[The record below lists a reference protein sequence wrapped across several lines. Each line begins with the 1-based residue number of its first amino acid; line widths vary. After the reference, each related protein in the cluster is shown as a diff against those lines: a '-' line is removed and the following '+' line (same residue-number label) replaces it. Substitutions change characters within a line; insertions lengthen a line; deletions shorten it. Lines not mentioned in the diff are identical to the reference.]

1 MNIIYLRKHQHARDD
16 KKVNIRVRLLGS
28 NKHHVVLEIVYVLM
42 LRRFQASLPD
52 FQSML
57 TSYADVA
64 KQCTEFKDFSVVEF

>member
-1 MNIIYLRKHQHARDD
+1 
-16 KKVNIRVRLLGS
+16 
-28 NKHHVVLEIVYVLM
+28 M

-64 KQCTEFKDFSVVEF
+64 KQCTEFKDFSVVEFQRTTPNFKTIEFFMENENP